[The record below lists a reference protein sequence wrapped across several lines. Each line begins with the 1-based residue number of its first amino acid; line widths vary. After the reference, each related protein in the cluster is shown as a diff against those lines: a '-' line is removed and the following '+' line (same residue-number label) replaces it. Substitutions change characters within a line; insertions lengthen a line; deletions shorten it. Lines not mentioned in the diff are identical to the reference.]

1 MFSKRTLYVGIL
13 VAAAMVL
20 ATGCTVASR
29 AAETTLPTRTITV
42 IGQGKAFGSPDVA
55 YITVGIETLNES
67 LQTAAEENRVKMAA
81 LLEAIKKLG
90 IEDKDIRTSNYSV
103 YTERQP
109 VLEPRDGTKGEVG
122 PLLYH
127 VNNQVTVTVRDLT
140 KLSEALDTAVT
151 TGANNIYGVN
161 FTVDDPS
168 ELQDAARADAVADAK
183 ARAESLAKLAG
194 VSVGDVMSISEV
206 IGGSVPVYYDSVK
219 GMGSSSTP
227 IEPGQLEVQTSVQVT
242 YAIR

>member
-1 MFSKRTLYVGIL
+1 MFSKKILYVGIL
-13 VAAAMVL
+13 LAAAVVL

-29 AAETTLPTRTITV
+29 AAETTPPTRTITV
-42 IGQGKAFGSPDVA
+42 VGQGKASGSPDVA
-55 YITVGIETLNES
+55 SITVGIETLGES

-81 LLEAIKKLG
+81 LLEAIKKLE
-90 IEDKDIRTSNYSV
+90 IADKDIRTSNYSV

-109 VLEPRDGTKGEVG
+109 VLEPRDGTKGEGGTVV
-122 PLLYH
+122 YH

-140 KLSEALDTAVT
+140 KLSAALDTAVA

-161 FTVDDPS
+161 FTVDDAT
-168 ELQDAARADAVADAK
+168 ELENAARADAVADAK

-194 VSVGDVMSISEV
+194 VAVGEVMSISEV
-206 IGGSVPVYYDSVK
+206 GNGSVPVYYDSLK

-227 IEPGQLEVQTSVQVT
+227 IEAGQLEVQTSVQVT